1 MGDLNYNI
9 KHEHDHYSVYIEGQF
24 YCSADT
30 LVEAATD
37 VEKYIEERCCY
48 EFV

>member
-1 MGDLNYNI
+1 MRDLNYSI
-9 KHEHDHYSVYIEGQF
+9 KQEYGHYSVYIEGQF

-37 VEKYIEERCCY
+37 VEKYIEERCY

>member
-1 MGDLNYNI
+1 MIDLNYNI
-9 KHEHDHYSVYIEGQF
+9 KQEHGHYSVYIEGQF

-37 VEKYIEERCCY
+37 VEKYIEERCY